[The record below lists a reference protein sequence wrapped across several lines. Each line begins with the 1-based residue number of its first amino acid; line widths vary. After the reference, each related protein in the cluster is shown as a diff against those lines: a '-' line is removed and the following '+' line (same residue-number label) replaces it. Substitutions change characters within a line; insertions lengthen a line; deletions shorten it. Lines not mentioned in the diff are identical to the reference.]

1 MTANYL
7 GPEGPPDEE
16 AYSRVTNPERF
27 APLHDIAAGLLN
39 RLEATFYVERAE
51 GYGLDPELES
61 VELARPSTRLI
72 PRNPGAAPIVIAFTA
87 FPGVFVRFGRWY
99 IDTFP
104 GCGCNACDE
113 TAEGEASRLEELI
126 QRLTAGHYREAIL
139 DLPDGDAWQEIEFRA
154 PQDRISLRGLSMPP
168 PGHRLGRAEA
178 AGKVA
183 AAGRSE
189 FDWKPWESR

>member
-1 MTANYL
+1 MAANYV

-39 RLEATFYVERAE
+39 RLEATFDVERAE

-72 PRNPGAAPIVIAFTA
+72 PRNPGAAPIVVAFTA

-99 IDTFP
+99 IDTFA
-104 GCGCNACDE
+104 GCGCDACDE

-126 QRLTAGHYREAIL
+126 QRLTAGHYRETIL

-154 PQDRISLRGLSMPP
+154 PQDRISLRGLGMPP

-178 AGKVA
+178 AEKVA